1 MWHLKNQI
9 NVTCQTSF
17 FKNMREFENS
27 MGVDSSCGYFDDY
40 HYHYYYY
47 SIYSIYKT
55 KAFEDPK
62 IFHIST
68 IYIKKNL
75 Y

>member
-1 MWHLKNQI
+1 
-9 NVTCQTSF
+9 
-17 FKNMREFENS
+17 MREFENS
-27 MGVDSSCGYFDDY
+27 MGVDSSCGYFNDY

-55 KAFEDPK
+55 EIFETPT

-68 IYIKKNL
+68 IYIKKL
-75 Y
+75 KKKKT

>member
-1 MWHLKNQI
+1 
-9 NVTCQTSF
+9 
-17 FKNMREFENS
+17 MREFENS